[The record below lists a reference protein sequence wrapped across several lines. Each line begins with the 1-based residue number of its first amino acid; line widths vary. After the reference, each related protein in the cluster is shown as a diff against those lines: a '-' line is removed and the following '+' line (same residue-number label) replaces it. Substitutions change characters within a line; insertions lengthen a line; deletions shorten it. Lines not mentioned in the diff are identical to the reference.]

1 MRTSHDFLGYLEREL
16 ALSKRGPWR
25 NGSRGHLTVRT
36 VELNNGG
43 NVRDWFKTH
52 GAYVQAWMLQDAS
65 ADQQYDRM
73 YRDWGKE
80 IFEKRRFSK
89 NALKEIRANGRQWYR
104 DMGDGIHNEDLH
116 TLDAG
121 LMGESGISSWPA
133 VVVFRD
139 AIIHAHGDIQ
149 TQVTFPAASEEFESG
164 IKLAQLCVASFLTG
178 PTRLVGALRFMS
190 RGLVV
195 MFPFSQVV
203 THRNFL
209 ARNYLGVRKCIL
221 HPQFFL
227 SKLPLPF
234 LMSPPLLQEF
244 MLAIAGCGSTQKNA
258 IASNFMGPNH
268 DIVISIAQFWGYGY
282 YHFVHENLVRLPLL
296 LNITAKFQQAM
307 VQVIATNTFTMEYI
321 QAFGVPRHR
330 IFKGIAAAKILLV
343 PQPVLCGKPSSMLL
357 RVLRQVALRTTIS
370 TSTVAQGPGM
380 PPPGCRILVI
390 NRGGGSRRV
399 SNHGS
404 MLTGIMD
411 QHPECELAVHSG
423 KEPLKSQLEL
433 FRCAPRSTVLDSYFT
448 GEREHIHPV
457 ARGSFPQ
464 STGW

>member
-1 MRTSHDFLGYLEREL
+1 MGPTFKPGCFRMHPPTSSTTECTETGARYHEQFRIGTCTFKIFEVILQISYL
-16 ALSKRGPWR
+16 
-25 NGSRGHLTVRT
+25 
-36 VELNNGG
+36 
-43 NVRDWFKTH
+43 
-52 GAYVQAWMLQDAS
+52 LQ
-65 ADQQYDRM
+65 
-73 YRDWGKE
+73 E

-149 TQVTFPAASEEFESG
+149 T
-164 IKLAQLCVASFLTG
+164 
-178 PTRLVGALRFMS
+178 
-190 RGLVV
+190 
-195 MFPFSQVV
+195 
-203 THRNFL
+203 
-209 ARNYLGVRKCIL
+209 
-221 HPQFFL
+221 
-227 SKLPLPF
+227 
-234 LMSPPLLQEF
+234 QEF

-330 IFKGIAAAKILLV
+330 IFKGTFPHTLLESLQKLCYA
-343 PQPVLCGKPSSMLL
+343 PQLSSLRKRRWSSSLL
-357 RVLRQVALRTTIS
+357 TY
-370 TSTVAQGPGM
+370 P
-380 PPPGCRILVI
+380 
-390 NRGGGSRRV
+390 RR
-399 SNHGS
+399 
-404 MLTGIMD
+404 
-411 QHPECELAVHSG
+411 
-423 KEPLKSQLEL
+423 
-433 FRCAPRSTVLDSYFT
+433 
-448 GEREHIHPV
+448 
-457 ARGSFPQ
+457 
-464 STGW
+464 